1 MGIDYQKLA
10 STISR
15 LRKQKRLT
23 QKQLGS
29 FLGVSDK
36 TISKWETGISIP
48 DTFYLP
54 MLSEKLNISIDELLT
69 GKSINKQSKYN
80 SLFLLLIVIE
90 QEIIILL
97 TINKNN
103 FLLSIS
109 TIIHII
115 FLLIFL
121 VMSFILYKK
130 HYLSILM
137 IVFVILLFVISII
150 TLIIF

>member
-54 MLSEKLNISIDELLT
+54 MLSEKLNIPIDELLT

-80 SLFLLLIVIE
+80 SLFILLIVIE

-103 FLLSIS
+103 FLSSIS